1 MLLDIIVAVAILLA
15 IVKGLSKGFIVGVFS
30 LLAFI
35 IGLAAAL
42 KLSLIT
48 AGYLGN
54 TINVSKQWLPIIA
67 FALVFILVVFLV
79 NLGAKVIE
87 GAVRLML
94 LGWLNRLAGALLYAL
109 LYLFILSVLLFYAD
123 SLKLIS
129 RPAAEASVTY
139 PYLRALGPRI
149 IDGIGVVLPFF
160 KDMFASLGRFFAGIA

>member
-1 MLLDIIVAVAILLA
+1 MLLDLIVAGAMLMAI
-15 IVKGLSKGFIVGVFS
+15 IKGLRKGFIVGVFS

-54 TINVSKQWLPIIA
+54 TINVSKQWLPVLA

-79 NLGAKVIE
+79 NLGAKVLE
-87 GAVRLML
+87 GAVRLLL
-94 LGWLNRLAGALLYAL
+94 LGWANRLAGAVLYTL

-123 SLKLIS
+123 MLHLIS
-129 RPAAEASVTY
+129 KSAAEASATY
-139 PYLRALGPRI
+139 PFLKALGPRI
-149 IDGIGVVLPFF
+149 IDSIGVVLPFF
-160 KDMFASLGRFFAGIA
+160 KDMFDSLGQFFASIA